1 MIEGVRYSLRS
12 SELLISIIRIMALRI
27 TPAKLSIPV
36 IVPAAAKV
44 GLEYKELISRFPVSA
59 YSSPD
64 VCIQHVEKYSEASKD
79 IFL

>member
-44 GLEYKELISRFPVSA
+44 ALEYKELIPRFSVSA

-64 VCIQHVEKYSEASKD
+64 VSTQHVLKYAESLKD
-79 IFL
+79 ILL